1 MRYSAAQWPGTGP
14 VGPHDAPSVRHATI
28 TTPMT
33 PRAAPGRQ
41 EAPSEDGR
49 QPFALF
55 RGDSGAAALEALLNA
70 LPHPVLVKDRAH
82 RWLLLNDQMCELMGH
97 SRATLLGRTDHDFL
111 PKEQADGYWAIDDA
125 VLETGEERQVEE
137 TLPAADGS
145 TRVLATR
152 KRWVMLTGPDGAPMP
167 VVIASII
174 DITDIRRAESALRE
188 SEAHYR
194 HSVELN
200 PQVQWAADAQG
211 LVSEAGPRWEEL
223 TGMAVEQGMGTGWT
237 GQVHPDDLDDT
248 LRRWQASVDSGAPFD
263 KAFRLRMRGGEYRW
277 FRSRAAARRDSEGRV
292 VRWYGT
298 LEDIDD
304 RMRAE
309 AALRESER
317 FSRSILESSPNCICV
332 LDLEGRVLYANAT
345 TYRLL
350 EIDADEPV
358 LGKRWIDMVPPAC
371 RAKAGEALDAARAGG
386 IGRFTIRRHTRSGAV
401 QWLDTVTASIPG
413 EQGRPARLLAIS
425 LDATEARE
433 AREAADRAQGEA
445 QQLAQRLSAVL
456 ESTMDSVIVIDRDWR
471 LTYFNG
477 NAARALQE
485 RAPAIGRS
493 LWDMFPEEADGVFAR
508 QYRRALVEQ
517 VPVAFEEYL
526 PPLAIWLEVHAYPTP
541 EGLSIFFRNITERRR
556 AEQERLAAQQHLAY
570 LSRHDALTG
579 TPNRVALREHLELL
593 LRERSRTA
601 LHCLDLSGFKGVNE
615 TFGHAVGDA
624 VLRQVADRLRGCL
637 TEADTVARLGSDEF
651 VVVQTPVADGEQ
663 AAALAH
669 RIQACLSEPFHVE
682 GHAVTIGA
690 SVGIALA
697 PEHGDRP
704 DDLLR
709 AADIALDHAK
719 REGAGSVLPF
729 HADMDAQL
737 RARVAIKRD
746 LHQALADGQLLLHY
760 QPVYDLRSGQ
770 IRCFEALLRWQH
782 PDRGMI
788 SPAEFVPM
796 AEESGLI
803 VPIGAWVLR
812 EASRQAAAWPAA
824 VSVAV
829 NLSPLQFR
837 DPALVDT
844 VRHALGEAGLS
855 PQRLQ
860 LEITESV
867 LLQESQS
874 NLSTLQAL
882 RDVGVRIAMD
892 DFGTGYSSLGYLR
905 SFAFDKIKLDRSFVT
920 DLHGG
925 NEGRAILH
933 AVASLGAAF
942 KLVTTAEGIETASQ
956 LAAVREEGYDEGQ
969 GYLFSP
975 PVPAA
980 QAARL
985 LERGASEHI
994 AGRAAS

>member
-1 MRYSAAQWPGTGP
+1 
-14 VGPHDAPSVRHATI
+14 
-28 TTPMT
+28 MT
-33 PRAAPGRQ
+33 SRAAPGRQ
-41 EAPSEDGR
+41 QAPSEDGWP
-49 QPFALF
+49 PFALF
-55 RGDSGAAALEALLNA
+55 RGDRGAAALEALINA

-97 SRATLLGRTDHDFL
+97 SRDSLLGRTDHDFL
-111 PKEQADGYWAIDDA
+111 PKEQADGYWAVDDQ
-125 VLETGEERQVEE
+125 VFDTGEERQVEE
-137 TLPAADGS
+137 TLTAADGS

-152 KRWVMLTGPDGAPMP
+152 KRRVMLDGPDGEPLP
-167 VVIASII
+167 VVLASII
-174 DITDIRRAESALRE
+174 DITDIRHAESALRE
-188 SEAHYR
+188 SEEHYR

-200 PQVQWAADAQG
+200 PQVPWTADAQG

-223 TGMAVEQGMGTGWT
+223 TGRSVEQGKGTGWAE
-237 GQVHPDDLDDT
+237 QVHPDDLPET
-248 LRRWQASVDSGAPFD
+248 LRRWRASVDTGLPFD
-263 KAFRLRMRGGEYRW
+263 HEFRLRMQDGQYRW
-277 FRSRAAARRDSEGRV
+277 FRSRAAARRDGEGKV

-304 RMRAE
+304 HKRAE

-317 FSRSILESSPNCICV
+317 FSRSILENSPNCIRV
-332 LDLEGRVLYANAT
+332 LDLDGRVLYANAT
-345 TYRLL
+345 AYRLL
-350 EIDADEPV
+350 ELDDDEPV
-358 LGKRWIDMVPPAC
+358 LGELWVDLVPEAC
-371 RAKAGEALDAARAGG
+371 RADAKQALDAARSGG
-386 IGRFTIRRHTRSGAV
+386 IGRCTIRRHTRSGAV

-425 LDATEARE
+425 LDATEARQ
-433 AREAADRAQGEA
+433 AREAADRAQWEA
-445 QQLAQRLSAVL
+445 QQLAARLSAVL

-493 LWDMFPEEADGVFAR
+493 LWDMFPEEANGVFAR
-508 QYRRALVEQ
+508 HYRRALDEQ

-526 PPLAIWLEVHAYPTP
+526 PPLAIWLEVHVYPAP

-556 AEQERLAAQQHLAY
+556 AEQERLAAQQRLVY

-579 TPNRVALREHLELL
+579 TPNRVALREHLERL
-593 LRERSRTA
+593 LRERIRA
-601 LHCLDLSGFKGVNE
+601 AVHCVDLSGFKSVND

-624 VLRQVADRLRGCL
+624 VLRQVADRLRNCL
-637 TEADTVARLGSDEF
+637 AEADTVARLGSDEF
-651 VVVQTPVADGEQ
+651 VVVQTPVADGDQ
-663 AAALAH
+663 AAALAR
-669 RIQACLSEPFHVE
+669 RIQGCLSEPFVVDEHT
-682 GHAVTIGA
+682 VTIVA
-690 SVGIALA
+690 SVGIAVA

-709 AADIALDHAK
+709 VADIALDHAK
-719 REGAGSVLPF
+719 REGASSVLVF
-729 HADMDAQL
+729 RADMDAQL

-760 QPVYDLRSGQ
+760 QPVYDLRSGE

-782 PDRGMI
+782 PERGMI
-788 SPAEFVPM
+788 PPAEFVPM
-796 AEESGLI
+796 AEETGLI
-803 VPIGAWVLR
+803 LPIGAWVLR
-812 EASRQAAAWPAA
+812 EASRQAAAWPPA

-844 VRHALGEAGLS
+844 VRQALHEAGLS
-855 PQRLQ
+855 PARLQ

-905 SFAFDKIKLDRSFVT
+905 SFAFDKIKLDRSFVA
-920 DLHGG
+920 DAQGG
-925 NEGRAILH
+925 HEARAILH

-942 KLVTTAEGIETASQ
+942 KLVTTAEGIETESQ

-980 QAARL
+980 QALRL

-994 AGRAAS
+994 GGRPASSA

>member
-1 MRYSAAQWPGTGP
+1 M
-14 VGPHDAPSVRHATI
+14 I
-28 TTPMT
+28 

-55 RGDSGAAALEALLNA
+55 HGDRGAAALEALLNA

-82 RWLLLNDQMCELMGH
+82 RWLLMNDPMCELMGH
-97 SRATLLGRTDHDFL
+97 SRAALLGRTDHDFL
-111 PKEQADGYWAIDDA
+111 PKEQADGYWAVDDE
-125 VLETGEERQVEE
+125 VFDTGEEREVEE
-137 TLPAADGS
+137 TLTAADGS

-152 KRWVMLTGPDGAPMP
+152 KRRVMLAGPDGAPLP

-174 DITDIRRAESALRE
+174 DLTDIRRAESALRE

-200 PQVQWAADAQG
+200 PQVPWTADAQG

-223 TGMAVEQGMGTGWT
+223 TGRSVEQGKGTGWAE
-237 GQVHPDDLDDT
+237 QVHPEDLDET

-263 KAFRLRMRGGEYRW
+263 RAFRLRLRSGEYRW
-277 FRSRAAARRDSEGRV
+277 FRSRAAPRRDGEGRV

-317 FSRSILESSPNCICV
+317 FSRSILESSPNCIRV
-332 LDLEGRVLYANAT
+332 LDLDGRVLYANAT

-350 EIDADEPV
+350 EIDDNDPV
-358 LGKRWIDMVPPAC
+358 LGKRWIDLIPQTC
-371 RAKAGEALDAARAGG
+371 RADASAALEAARAGG
-386 IGRFTIRRHTRSGAV
+386 IGSFTIRRHTRSGVV

-425 LDATEARE
+425 LDATEARQ
-433 AREAADRAQGEA
+433 AREAADRAQREA
-445 QQLAQRLSAVL
+445 QQLAERLSAVL
-456 ESTMDSVIVIDRDWR
+456 ESTMDSVIVIDRAWR

-508 QYRRALVEQ
+508 HYRRALDEQ

-593 LRERSRTA
+593 LRERSRAA
-601 LHCLDLSGFKGVNE
+601 LHCLDLSGFKGVND

-624 VLRQVADRLRGCL
+624 VLRQVAERLRSCL
-637 TEADTVARLGSDEF
+637 TESDTVARLGSDEF
-651 VVVQTPVADGEQ
+651 VVVQTPVADREQ
-663 AAALAH
+663 ATLLAR
-669 RIQACLSEPFHVE
+669 RIQGCLSEPFTIE
-682 GHAVTIGA
+682 GHTVTIGA
-690 SVGIALA
+690 SVGIAFA
-697 PEHGDRP
+697 PQHGDRP

-709 AADIALDHAK
+709 AADIALDRAK
-719 REGAGSVLPF
+719 REGASTVLAF

-746 LHQALADGQLLLHY
+746 LHQALADGQFLLHY

-782 PDRGMI
+782 PERGMT

-796 AEESGLI
+796 AEETGLI
-803 VPIGAWVLR
+803 VPIGAWALR
-812 EASRQAAAWPAA
+812 EACRQAAAWPAA

-837 DPALVDT
+837 DAALVDT
-844 VRHALGEAGLS
+844 VRHALHEAGV
-855 PQRLQ
+855 PAARLQ

-905 SFAFDKIKLDRSFVT
+905 SFAFDKIKLDRSFVA

-942 KLVTTAEGIETASQ
+942 KLVTTAEGIETESQ

-969 GYLFSP
+969 GYLFSA

-985 LERGASEHI
+985 LERGASAYL
-994 AGRAAS
+994 AGRPASSA

>member
-1 MRYSAAQWPGTGP
+1 MTARVAPDRHP
-14 VGPHDAPSVRHATI
+14 APSD
-28 TTPMT
+28 
-33 PRAAPGRQ
+33 
-41 EAPSEDGR
+41 DGT

-55 RGDSGAAALEALLNA
+55 RGDRGAAALEALLNG

-97 SRATLLGRTDHDFL
+97 SRDTLLGRTDHDFL
-111 PKEQADGYWAIDDA
+111 PREQADGYWAVDDE
-125 VLETGEERQVEE
+125 VFDTGEEREVEE
-137 TLPAADGS
+137 SLTAADGS
-145 TRVLATR
+145 TRVLSTR
-152 KRWVMLTGPDGAPMP
+152 KRRVMLIGPAGAPLP
-167 VVIASII
+167 VVIASIV
-174 DITDIRRAESALRE
+174 DITNIRRAQSALRE
-188 SEAHYR
+188 SEEHYR

-200 PQVQWAADAQG
+200 PQVPWTADAQG

-223 TGMAVEQGMGTGWT
+223 TGRSVEQGKGTGWAE
-237 GQVHPDDLDDT
+237 QVHPDDLDET
-248 LRRWQASVDSGAPFD
+248 LRRWRTSVDSGAPFD
-263 KAFRLRMRGGEYRW
+263 KTFRLRMRSGEYRW
-277 FRSRAAARRDSEGRV
+277 FRSRAAPRRDSEGRV
-292 VRWYGT
+292 MRWYGT

-304 RMRAE
+304 RMRVE
-309 AALRESER
+309 AALRESAR
-317 FSRSILESSPNCICV
+317 FSRSILENSPNCIRV
-332 LDLEGRVLYANAT
+332 LDLDGRVLYANAT
-345 TYRLL
+345 AYRLL
-350 EIDADEPV
+350 EIDEDEPV
-358 LGKRWIDMVPPAC
+358 LGERWIDLLPPTC
-371 RAKAGEALDAARAGG
+371 RADAGEALDAARAGG
-386 IGRFTIRRHTRSGAV
+386 IGSFTIRRHTRSGAV

-425 LDATEARE
+425 LDATEARQ
-433 AREAADRAQGEA
+433 AREEADRAQREA

-485 RAPAIGRS
+485 RGPAIGRS

-508 QYRRALVEQ
+508 HYRRALDEQ

-526 PPLAIWLEVHAYPTP
+526 PPLAIWLEVHAYPTT

-556 AEQERLAAQQHLAY
+556 AEQERLAAQQRLAY

-579 TPNRVALREHLELL
+579 TPNRVALREHLEQL
-593 LRERSRTA
+593 LRRQRRRIA
-601 LHCLDLSGFKGVNE
+601 LHCVDLSGFKGVND

-624 VLRQVADRLRGCL
+624 VLRQVAERLRSCL
-637 TEADTVARLGSDEF
+637 TEADTIARLGSDEF
-651 VVVQTPVADGEQ
+651 VVVQTPLADGEQ
-663 AAALAH
+663 AAVLAR
-669 RIQACLSEPFHVE
+669 RIQACLSEPFTID
-682 GHAVTIGA
+682 GHTVTIGA
-690 SVGIALA
+690 SVGIAVA
-697 PEHGDRP
+697 PEHGDQP

-709 AADIALDHAK
+709 AADIALDRAK
-719 REGAGSVLPF
+719 REGPGTVLAF

-760 QPVYDLRSGQ
+760 QPVYDLRSGE

-782 PDRGMI
+782 PERGMI

-796 AEESGLI
+796 AEETGLI

-824 VSVAV
+824 VAVAV

-837 DPALVDT
+837 DPALADT
-844 VRHALGEAGLS
+844 VRHALQEAGLS
-855 PQRLQ
+855 PARLQ

-874 NLSTLQAL
+874 NRSTLQAL
-882 RDVGVRIAMD
+882 REIGVRIAMD

-920 DLHGG
+920 DVRG
-925 NEGRAILH
+925 NDEARAILH

-942 KLVTTAEGIETASQ
+942 RLVTTAEGIETASQ

-975 PVPAA
+975 PVPAE
-980 QAARL
+980 QALRL
-985 LERGASEHI
+985 IERGASEHI
-994 AGRAAS
+994 AGRPAS

>member
-1 MRYSAAQWPGTGP
+1 
-14 VGPHDAPSVRHATI
+14 
-28 TTPMT
+28 MT
-33 PRAAPGRQ
+33 PRDAPGRQ
-41 EAPSEDGR
+41 QAPSEDG
-49 QPFALF
+49 PSALALF
-55 RGDSGAAALEALLNA
+55 HGDRGAAALEALLNA

-97 SRATLLGRTDHDFL
+97 SRAALLGHTDHDFL
-111 PKEQADGYWAIDDA
+111 PREQADGYWAVDDE
-125 VLETGEERQVEE
+125 VFDTGEEREVEE
-137 TLPAADGS
+137 TLTAADGS

-152 KRWVMLTGPDGAPMP
+152 KRRVMLAGPDGAPMP

-200 PQVQWAADAQG
+200 PQVPWTADAQG

-223 TGMAVEQGMGTGWT
+223 TGRSVEQGKGTGWAE
-237 GQVHPDDLDDT
+237 QVHPDGLPET
-248 LRRWQASVDSGAPFD
+248 LRRWRDSVDTGLPFD
-263 KAFRLRMRGGEYRW
+263 HEFRLRMQDGQYRW
-277 FRSRAAARRDSEGRV
+277 FRSRAAARRDGDGKV

-304 RMRAE
+304 HKRAE

-317 FSRSILESSPNCICV
+317 FSRSILENSPNCIRV
-332 LDLEGRVLYANAT
+332 LDLDGRVLYANAT
-345 TYRLL
+345 AYRVL
-350 EIDADEPV
+350 ELDENEPV
-358 LGKRWIDMVPPAC
+358 LGERWVDLVPESC
-371 RAKAGEALDAARAGG
+371 RADASAALDAARTGG
-386 IGRFTIRRHTRSGAV
+386 IGRFTIRRHLRSGAV

-433 AREAADRAQGEA
+433 ARDAADRAQREA

-456 ESTMDSVIVIDRDWR
+456 ESTMDSVIVIDRAWR

-485 RAPAIGRS
+485 RTPAIGRS

-508 QYRRALVEQ
+508 HYRRALDEQ

-526 PPLAIWLEVHAYPTP
+526 PPLAIWLEVHAYPTAD
-541 EGLSIFFRNITERRR
+541 GLSIFFRNITERRR

-579 TPNRVALREHLELL
+579 TPNRVALREHLERL
-593 LRERSRTA
+593 LRERSRAA
-601 LHCLDLSGFKGVNE
+601 LHCLDLTGFKGVND

-651 VVVQTPVADGEQ
+651 VVVQTPVADGGE
-663 AAALAH
+663 AAALAR
-669 RIQACLSEPFHVE
+669 RIQSCLSEPFTID
-682 GHAVTIGA
+682 GHTLTLGA
-690 SVGIALA
+690 SVGIAVA
-697 PEHGDRP
+697 PEHGEQP

-709 AADIALDHAK
+709 AAEIALDHAK
-719 REGAGSVLPF
+719 REGPSSVLAF

-760 QPVYDLRSGQ
+760 QPVYDLRSGEV
-770 IRCFEALLRWQH
+770 RCFEALLRWQH
-782 PDRGMI
+782 PERGMI

-796 AEESGLI
+796 AEETGLI

-812 EASRQAAAWPAA
+812 AASRQAAAWPAA

-844 VRHALGEAGLS
+844 VRQALDEAGL
-855 PQRLQ
+855 PPARLQ

-867 LLQESQS
+867 LLQESQT

-882 RDVGVRIAMD
+882 REVGVRIAMD

-925 NEGRAILH
+925 HEARAILH

-942 KLVTTAEGIETASQ
+942 QLVTTAEGIETESQ

-969 GYLFSP
+969 GYLFGP

-980 QAARL
+980 QALQL
-985 LERGASEHI
+985 LERGASAYI

>member
-1 MRYSAAQWPGTGP
+1 
-14 VGPHDAPSVRHATI
+14 
-28 TTPMT
+28 MT
-33 PRAAPGRQ
+33 PRDAPGRQ
-41 EAPSEDGR
+41 QAPSEDG
-49 QPFALF
+49 PSALALF
-55 RGDSGAAALEALLNA
+55 HGDRGAAALEALLNA

-82 RWLLLNDQMCELMGH
+82 RWLLLNDQMCELLGH
-97 SRATLLGRTDHDFL
+97 SRAALLGHTDHDFL
-111 PKEQADGYWAIDDA
+111 PREQADGYWAVDDE
-125 VLETGEERQVEE
+125 VFDTGEEREVEE
-137 TLPAADGS
+137 TLTAADGS

-152 KRWVMLTGPDGAPMP
+152 KRRVMLAGPDGAPMP

-174 DITDIRRAESALRE
+174 DITDIRRAEGALRE

-200 PQVQWAADAQG
+200 PQVPWTADAQG

-223 TGMAVEQGMGTGWT
+223 TGRSVEQGKGTGWAE
-237 GQVHPDDLDDT
+237 QVHPDDLPDT
-248 LRRWQASVDSGAPFD
+248 LRRWRDSVDTGQPFD
-263 KAFRLRMRGGEYRW
+263 HEFRLRMQDGQYRW
-277 FRSRAAARRDSEGRV
+277 FRSRAAARRDGDGKV

-304 RMRAE
+304 HKRAE

-317 FSRSILESSPNCICV
+317 FSRSILENSPNCIRV
-332 LDLEGRVLYANAT
+332 LDLDGRVLYANAT
-345 TYRLL
+345 AYRVL
-350 EIDADEPV
+350 ELDENEPV
-358 LGKRWIDMVPPAC
+358 LGERWVDLVPESC
-371 RAKAGEALDAARAGG
+371 RADASAALDAARTGG
-386 IGRFTIRRHTRSGAV
+386 IGRFTIRRHLRSGAV

-433 AREAADRAQGEA
+433 ARDAADRAQREA

-456 ESTMDSVIVIDRDWR
+456 ESTMDSVIVIDRAWR

-485 RAPAIGRS
+485 RTPAIGRS

-508 QYRRALVEQ
+508 HYRRALDEQ

-526 PPLAIWLEVHAYPTP
+526 PPLAIWLEVHAYPTAD
-541 EGLSIFFRNITERRR
+541 GLSIFFRNITERRR

-579 TPNRVALREHLELL
+579 TPNRVALREHLERL
-593 LRERSRTA
+593 LRERSRAA
-601 LHCLDLSGFKGVNE
+601 LHCLDLTGFKGVND

-651 VVVQTPVADGEQ
+651 VVVQTPVADGGE
-663 AAALAH
+663 AAALAR
-669 RIQACLSEPFHVE
+669 RIQSCLSEPFTID
-682 GHAVTIGA
+682 GHTLTLGA
-690 SVGIALA
+690 SVGIAVA
-697 PEHGDRP
+697 PEHGEQP

-719 REGAGSVLPF
+719 REGPSSVLAF

-770 IRCFEALLRWQH
+770 VRCFEALLRWQH

-796 AEESGLI
+796 AEETGLI

-812 EASRQAAAWPAA
+812 AASRQAAAWPAA

-844 VRHALGEAGLS
+844 VRQALDEAGL
-855 PQRLQ
+855 PPARLQ

-882 RDVGVRIAMD
+882 REVGVRIAMD

-925 NEGRAILH
+925 HEARAILH

-942 KLVTTAEGIETASQ
+942 QLVTTAEGIETESQ

-969 GYLFSP
+969 GYLFGP

-980 QAARL
+980 QALQL
-985 LERGASEHI
+985 LGRGASEYI